1 MRKDELT
8 RSVGNDLRH
17 ILPINGSEREREREY
32 ILSNSDNLNVI
43 RTIDIR
49 KSQTDL
55 DDRLIEILSIKGTSD
70 ITPYNANR
78 KEDFLPLPLPT
89 HCLRYQ
95 L

>member
-17 ILPINGSEREREREY
+17 ILPINGSEREREREREY

-78 KEDFLPLPLPT
+78 KEDLNN
-89 HCLRYQ
+89 
-95 L
+95 